1 MFPLFGSYQVTSR
14 EGSLGLRLLM
24 ARGAPME
31 LTTNGGFPAIKIM
44 ELGCPKAG
52 IREQLFTLL
61 MCQVPPVYK
70 PA

>member
-1 MFPLFGSYQVTSR
+1 MFTLFGSFQITSR

-24 ARGAPME
+24 ACGAPME

-52 IREQLFTLL
+52 TRERLFTLL
-61 MCQVPPVYK
+61 MHSYP
-70 PA
+70 